1 MAIAA
6 IDENSRQILR
16 LMMKKKVVSGIELL
30 SVSQLDTQVLA
41 DALRALCAE
50 GLIET
55 NAMGFNK
62 DTVAEAY
69 FNLNF
74 SSMNKARMLVGSMS

>member
-41 DALRALCAE
+41 APCGRFAL
-50 GLIET
+50 
-55 NAMGFNK
+55 K
-62 DTVAEAY
+62 D
-69 FNLNF
+69 
-74 SSMNKARMLVGSMS
+74 